1 MRVERQEG
9 RYDPPHALYEVETQA
24 KLKSTALD
32 HSAIVSCEVLT
43 SFENHVNYIVQH
55 NMCHEQQVHLTE

>member
-1 MRVERQEG
+1 LMRVERQEG

-32 HSAIVSCEVLT
+32 HSAIVSCEALS
-43 SFENHVNYIVQH
+43 SFGNYVKYIV
-55 NMCHEQQVHLTE
+55 